1 MLEGRRGSKHNID
14 GHTDRHGCRTQSSGG
29 HDPEIEAAGPTGMP
43 AVELSAFYAIPIRRP
58 LPAGVPLQASR
69 SYPRCFLWR
78 RESRYGNCRTMFL
91 AFGVLFRIS
100 SNRVAV
106 RSW

>member
-1 MLEGRRGSKHNID
+1 MVEGRRGSKHNID
-14 GHTDRHGCRTQSSGG
+14 GQADRHGCRTKSSGG
-29 HDPEIEAAGPTGMP
+29 PDREIEAAGPTGMP
-43 AVELSAFYAIPIRRP
+43 AAELSAFYAIPIWRR

-69 SYPRCFLWR
+69 SYARYFLWR

-91 AFGVLFRIS
+91 AVGVLFRIS